1 MPGNRRIPKGLTRI
15 AAALA
20 LLAAATAAA
29 APPPAEDQPAQI
41 TPEPLMGGSAGTRVS
56 VTCDNHR
63 VLVGV
68 TGKAGSWLNNI
79 FLKCAA
85 VSGATLSDV
94 KTLNYTYQRIGG
106 MCGVG
111 CHDYTVQCPSGQV
124 VKGVMVYR
132 GGYVNQIGLYCRGWD
147 GTGWTGTGNLV
158 GPKGGT
164 GGTYD
169 RRDCDRRTQPVVG
182 LVARA
187 GWWVDALGIRC
198 DEP

>member
-1 MPGNRRIPKGLTRI
+1 MPGKRCLNGLIRI
-15 AAALA
+15 AAAVA
-20 LLAAATAAA
+20 LLAAATASAA
-29 APPPAEDQPAQI
+29 APAAAQDQPAQI
-41 TPEPLMGGSAGTRVS
+41 TPEPLMGGSSGTRVG
-56 VTCDNHR
+56 VTCDNDR

-68 TGKAGSWLNNI
+68 TGKAGSWLNNL
-79 FLKCAA
+79 FLKCAR

-94 KTLNYTYQRIGG
+94 RTMGYNYQRIGD

-111 CHDYTVQCPSGQV
+111 CQDYTVQCPSGQV
-124 VKGVMVYR
+124 VKGIMVYR

-147 GTGWTGTGNLV
+147 GTGWNGTGNLV

-164 GGTYD
+164 GGSYD

-182 LVARA
+182 IVARA